1 MEFGSFDWFVEEVR
15 TNCPPG
21 SIRIITSLY
30 SLYTISVCVARLI
43 CTLGNEYF
51 HRNAERPDTV
61 TELNNLLTPLINLI
75 IPLYTAL

>member
-1 MEFGSFDWFVEEVR
+1 MVVEEVR

-21 SIRIITSLY
+21 PIRIITSLY

-43 CTLGNEYF
+43 CTLGSEYF